1 MIISEEVVFL
11 ADTGSV
17 GTIILDF
24 PVSRTVKN
32 VFVLFVDYPVAAA
45 AAKSL
50 QSCPTLCDPIEG
62 SLPGSPVL
70 GILQARTLESVAIS
84 FSNT

>member
-24 PVSRTVKN
+24 PASRTVSHKFLLFISYL
-32 VFVLFVDYPVAAA
+32 VEIFVVAA
-45 AAKSL
+45 
-50 QSCPTLCDPIEG
+50 
-62 SLPGSPVL
+62 
-70 GILQARTLESVAIS
+70 
-84 FSNT
+84 

>member
-50 QSCPTLCDPIEG
+50 Q
-62 SLPGSPVL
+62 
-70 GILQARTLESVAIS
+70 
-84 FSNT
+84 